1 MARKPSSQL
10 TPLEL
15 EIMEVLW
22 ATGPASVQTVVQGLE
37 REYAHTTIHT
47 MLNVLVRKGKVK
59 RQAKDRAHVY
69 RAVVSRAHVVT
80 QAVRDVADKLF
91 GGSTVKLMMNVME
104 SPDLTADEVALLRK
118 RLEEISRDA
127 DE

>member
-1 MARKPSSQL
+1 MARKPSPQL

-22 ATGPASVQTVVQGLE
+22 ETGPASVQTVVQRLE

-59 RQAKDRAHVY
+59 RTAKDRAHVY
-69 RAVVSRAHVVT
+69 RAVVSRAHVVK

>member
-1 MARKPSSQL
+1 MARKPSAQL

-22 ATGPASVQTVVQGLE
+22 ETGPASVQTVVQRLE

-59 RQAKDRAHVY
+59 RTAKDRAHVY

-118 RLEEISRDA
+118 RLEEISGDA
-127 DE
+127 E